1 MDVLS
6 LRAVLTLDKSEY
18 DKGLNTAGSKAGS
31 FGSKFASVMGTA
43 AKVGSAA
50 LAAFAVSSIKVGAD
64 FDKSMSQ
71 VAATMGYTVEELHT
85 DGSEAQKTYE
95 KLEKAAREAGK
106 TTAFSASEAS
116 EALNYMALAGYDAN
130 TSIEMMPKVLNL
142 AAAGNMELATASD
155 MVTDTQS
162 ALGLSLDETTELV
175 DKMAKAS
182 SKSNTSVE
190 QLGQAMLTVGGTAKM
205 LKGGTTELSTALGI
219 LADNGTKGA
228 EGGTA
233 LRNILTS
240 ISGSKFEKS
249 FGKLGVSAYDADGK
263 MRSLKD
269 IFTDMNEAMEGMTDQ
284 EKTGII
290 NKTFN
295 ARDLKNVNALL
306 ATSTDRWDE
315 LSGAIE
321 DSEGAAEAMA
331 ETQLDNLSGDV
342 TILKSAFSEL
352 QITVSDL
359 DGGALRTFVQGATE
373 AINMLSDMINASSFG
388 EAMNILEQNSAK
400 AFDFVKE
407 VFDDFANNFLPNAK
421 VMIITGIIKAMQID
435 WNEVFTTT
443 FKGLGT
449 AFKALLDM
457 ELKFDNI
464 RTTVMQGMMKIGTEM
479 VMGLSDSIIENGP
492 EMVKSAIEVISNFVS
507 GLIDNATLLV
517 QSAQKMIDTLIN
529 YLSDNSDEMSQGAVD
544 IVVAL
549 VKGIIANAPK
559 VIVGIA
565 KLNLAIAKGIL
576 KVVPKL
582 PGLALKMVASLAS
595 ALARGVGRVKNAVG
609 KLASG
614 AFNKL
619 KDGFIDKVK
628 RVFPLNIG
636 KIFSGMKL
644 PHFSVS
650 GKAPFGIGGA
660 GEKPKISVSWYKKA
674 YDEPYLFTK
683 PTIMSGLG
691 FGDGVGDE
699 MVYGKK
705 NLMSDITEAIERGG
719 RQIVVNNNL
728 TVNGSDDPEEWG
740 MRFANAFES
749 KVRAGAWE

>member
-71 VAATMGYTVEELHT
+71 VAATMGYTVDELHT

-269 IFTDMNEAMEGMTDQ
+269 IFTDMNKAMEGMTDQ

-359 DGGALRTFVQGATE
+359 DGGVLRTFVQGATE
-373 AINMLSDMINASSFG
+373 AINMLTDVINAGSLG
-388 EAMNILEQNSAK
+388 EAMEILNQNFSK
-400 AFDFVKE
+400 ALDFIKNGLE
-407 VFDDFANNFLPNAK
+407 DFGNNFLPNANA
-421 VMIITGIIKAMQID
+421 VITDGIMKAMQID
-435 WNEVFTTT
+435 WSGVFSSV
-443 FKGLGT
+443 FLGLGS
-449 AFKALLDM
+449 AFRTIFSIQLGIDK
-457 ELKFDNI
+457 LK
-464 RTTVMQGMMKIGTEM
+464 TTVMQGIMAVGTDM
-479 VMGLSDSIIENGP
+479 IMGLVDAIVKNGP
-492 EMVKSAIEVISNFVS
+492 EMAGSAIDVIYGFMEGIVANV
-507 GLIDNATLLV
+507 TLLV
-517 QSAQKMIDTLIN
+517 ESAIKMINTLVD
-529 YLSDNSDEMSQGAVD
+529 YLSENSGDMAQGAVD
-544 IVVAL
+544 IVIAL
-549 VKGIIANAPK
+549 VKGIVANAPK
-559 VIVGIA
+559 VIVGIT
-565 KLNLAIAKGIL
+565 KLNLTITKGIL
-576 KVVPKL
+576 KIVPKL

-595 ALARGVGRVKNAVG
+595 ALARGVGRIKNAVG

-705 NLMSDITEAIERGG
+705 NLMNDITEAIERGG

-740 MRFANAFES
+740 MRFANAFEL
-749 KVRAGAWE
+749 KVRAGA